1 MKKLNVTIAHLEEHR
16 DGIVHG
22 TKVTFQVIQ
31 NGNVLVRDT
40 LSGKAATHP
49 FSKTYDVNASEADI
63 YVVHDR
69 HDLNWLT
76 ITAELI
82 E

>member
-1 MKKLNVTIAHLEEHR
+1 MKKLKVTIAHIEEHSG
-16 DGIVHG
+16 GIFHG
-22 TKVTFQVIQ
+22 INITFQVIQ
-31 NGNVLVRDT
+31 NGCVLVEDS
-40 LSGKAATHP
+40 LSGKATHD
-49 FSKTYDVNASEADI
+49 FSKTYEVNASEADI